1 MEQSM
6 TPCSDF
12 LHGLAGIPKPARN
25 DCGYP
30 GRYEYEDTSRMFGW
44 GPEEG
49 GGLCDYPQHCPARQ
63 ACPLEGKHG

>member
-6 TPCSDF
+6 TRCSDF
-12 LHGLAGIPKPARN
+12 LHELAGVPSPARN
-25 DCGYP
+25 DCGYI

-49 GGLCDYPQHCPARQ
+49 EGVCDYPDLCPMWGR
-63 ACPLEGKHG
+63 CPLEVKGG